1 MWQLNL
7 LLFIQVFL
15 GMIIVILLHR
25 VGKLKAQVDEITA
38 FVASVNTKAYYNSF
52 IIEDE
57 ASSEAD
63 ALNESMKPKEGKIG
77 DATQSSLI
85 QSVLGDFFP

>member
-1 MWQLNL
+1 MWQLYL

-15 GMIIVILLHR
+15 GIIIAILLHK
-25 VGKLKAQVDEITA
+25 VGKLKAQVDEITRE
-38 FVASVNTKAYYNSF
+38 VKDYISF

-57 ASSEAD
+57 ASAEAD
-63 ALNESMKPKEGKIG
+63 TPKVLNDIKSGEAM
-77 DATQSSLI
+77 QSSLI

>member
-15 GMIIVILLHR
+15 GMMIVVLLHR
-25 VGKLKAQVDEITA
+25 VGKLKAQVDEITKE
-38 FVASVNTKAYYNSF
+38 VKDYISF

-85 QSVLGDFFP
+85 QSVLGEFFP

>member
-1 MWQLNL
+1 MWQLYL

-15 GMIIVILLHR
+15 GIIIAILLHK
-25 VGKLKAQVDEITA
+25 VGKLKAQVDEITRE
-38 FVASVNTKAYYNSF
+38 VKDYISF

-57 ASSEAD
+57 ASAEAD
-63 ALNESMKPKEGKIG
+63 TPKVPNDIKSGE
-77 DATQSSLI
+77 AMQSSLI